1 MLYTLNLY
9 SVISQLYFILKS
21 IIKSLFL
28 PLFQDSIESTLY
40 IGKIDFLQIN
50 YTLIILQ
57 VTFTVIKIQLHFC
70 LLLHQHKNYW
80 TVFVTVTVTV
90 IVLKMEDE
98 FGII

>member
-57 VTFTVIKIQLHFC
+57 VTFTVIKIQLHVC

-80 TVFVTVTVTV
+80 TVFVTVTV